1 MSGCATWRA
10 RRFSRFC
17 PRMTGELA
25 CCPFTPADR
34 SAFPDPGAGRR
45 EWSAAGRRPC
55 RRQCQASLAA
65 PGSRRPQAASPG
77 SRPEYSKYSSENTL
91 LLRPTLKRRRRM
103 FYESDPQNPRH
114 RGASCHMV
122 NGKLRFM
129 SKSCG
134 FAALSAQ
141 GVAGL
146 LVGAAGDGDRRLGL
160 GSAAFKVEAAIAH
173 LDIVAAQ
180 QPHPFDA
187 ARGASQGVV
196 LRQGEDDR
204 RSTSDEVEE
213 AGFWIAAIR
222 LGIEFVLVVAA
233 GTAERELLGLRVRQI
248 DDVGGGDADLKAV
261 DLVLEL
267 ACNIVA
273 AVGARRARRSLR
285 PCASGGQ

>member
-1 MSGCATWRA
+1 
-10 RRFSRFC
+10 
-17 PRMTGELA
+17 
-25 CCPFTPADR
+25 
-34 SAFPDPGAGRR
+34 
-45 EWSAAGRRPC
+45 
-55 RRQCQASLAA
+55 
-65 PGSRRPQAASPG
+65 
-77 SRPEYSKYSSENTL
+77 
-91 LLRPTLKRRRRM
+91 
-103 FYESDPQNPRH
+103 
-114 RGASCHMV
+114 
-122 NGKLRFM
+122 M

-173 LDIVAAQ
+173 LDSVAAQ
-180 QPHPFDA
+180 QPHPLDA
-187 ARGASQGVV
+187 AGGASQGVV
-196 LRQGEDDR
+196 LRQGEDDG
-204 RSTSDEVEE
+204 RSTADEVEE

-233 GTAERELLGLRVRQI
+233 GTAEREFLGLRVRQI

-273 AVGARRARRSLR
+273 AVGKGGRGARYGQRQRGQQRRVPRRGPRSEGLR
-285 PCASGGQ
+285 SNFLS